1 MALGQPENQVYGFLQ
16 GRCNETCRKAGR
28 TSRLE
33 MADESHIMRASSPSR
48 RLQTQQH
55 EFVLHGGRQL
65 LAPDL
70 KLNQPS
76 QQRQR
81 SITLSDFP
89 TSTSGGALWPRP
101 SHSKALWAI
110 ILPDFK
116 VRSQRSTACSFPT
129 VSHITGK
136 FISHIKQESQVEM
149 PPTQLF
155 HCRAH
160 PENERSI
167 SLGHALLR
175 INKFK

>member
-81 SITLSDFP
+81 SITAQWFP
-89 TSTSGGALWPRP
+89 NQHIRRSALAP
-101 SHSKALWAI
+101 S
-110 ILPDFK
+110 LPLQSFM
-116 VRSQRSTACSFPT
+116 SHYPSWLQGEITAQYSLLISHGFSHNRQIHFPHKT
-129 VSHITGK
+129 GITGGNAT
-136 FISHIKQESQVEM
+136 H
-149 PPTQLF
+149 T
-155 HCRAH
+155 A
-160 PENERSI
+160 I
-167 SLGHALLR
+167 SLQGPPRKWEEHILGTC
-175 INKFK
+175 FTTD

>member
-16 GRCNETCRKAGR
+16 VRCNEACRKAGR

-33 MADESHIMRASSPSR
+33 MADKSHIIRASSPSR
-48 RLQTQQH
+48 RLQTQQR
-55 EFVLHGGRQL
+55 EFALHGWRQL

-70 KLNQPS
+70 ELNKPS
-76 QQRQR
+76 QQWPR
-81 SITLSDFP
+81 SIMLSYFP
-89 TSTSGGALWPRP
+89 TSTSGGALRSRP
-101 SHSKALWAI
+101 SHSKVLWAI

-116 VRSQRSTACSFPT
+116 VRSQHSKACSFPT

-155 HCRAH
+155 RCRAH
-160 PENERSI
+160 PENERSKTM
-167 SLGHALLR
+167 GHALLR

>member
-1 MALGQPENQVYGFLQ
+1 MALGQPENQVYDFLQ

-33 MADESHIMRASSPSR
+33 MANKSHIMRASSPSR

-55 EFVLHGGRQL
+55 EFALHGGRQL

-89 TSTSGGALWPRP
+89 TSTSGGALWPLSLPLQSFMSHYP
-101 SHSKALWAI
+101 SWLQGEI
-110 ILPDFK
+110 
-116 VRSQRSTACSFPT
+116 TAQYSLLISHGFSHNRQIHFPHKT
-129 VSHITGK
+129 GITGGNAT
-136 FISHIKQESQVEM
+136 H
-149 PPTQLF
+149 T
-155 HCRAH
+155 A
-160 PENERSI
+160 I
-167 SLGHALLR
+167 SLQGPPRKWEEHILGTC
-175 INKFK
+175 FTTD